1 MAGGA
6 ELNSLSW
13 EGIPALELRAGD
25 CRALALPGF
34 GGHLISL
41 EDELASY
48 LRRPRNIAEYLLL
61 PEAYGLPV
69 LFPPNRIDSCTFS
82 ARGLDYRFPASKGNF
97 HLHGFLYNRPWQVD
111 YINPIEPA
119 NSTEPANPAS
129 PSGTPADGTGHA
141 GAELRLSFTSAL
153 GGEVYRWFPHPFRAR
168 LFYRLEA
175 GRLFQEIEIEN
186 RDSRPM
192 PLMLGF
198 HSAFALDRRQDDP
211 AAYRISIGLGDA
223 LEKDRRGPAP
233 DRMAEFRRGKVP
245 AGKEIIW
252 GQFFAG
258 TYDREGKEER
268 GLLIEHLRTGK
279 KLRYIPDEQFG
290 YWVVWNQNGVDT
302 FICAEPQTCAINAAN
317 MHREQ
322 DLFGFRMLEAGG
334 TFRAKSTLTIE

>member
-41 EDELASY
+41 EDGLASY
-48 LRRPRNIAEYLLL
+48 LRRPRNITEYLLL
-61 PEAYGLPV
+61 PEAYGLPA
-69 LFPPNRIDSCTFS
+69 LFPPNRIDNCTFS
-82 ARGLDYRFPASKGNF
+82 ARGIDYRFPANKGNF

-111 YINPIEPA
+111 YI
-119 NSTEPANPAS
+119 S
-129 PSGTPADGTGHA
+129 PSGAVPNTGA
-141 GAELRLSFTSAL
+141 SAAELRLSFTSPV
-153 GGEVYRWFPHPFRAR
+153 GGEVYRWFPHPFTAR

-175 GRLFQEIEIEN
+175 GRLLQELEIEN

-198 HSAFALDRRQDDP
+198 HSAFALDRRGDDP
-211 AAYRISIGLGDA
+211 SAYRISIGLGDA

-245 AGKEIIW
+245 AEKEIIW
-252 GQFFAG
+252 GQFLAG
-258 TYDREGKEER
+258 TYRNEEGKEER

-279 KLRYIPDEQFG
+279 KIRYTPDEQFG
-290 YWVVWNQNGVDT
+290 YWVVWNQNGTDT

-334 TFRAKSTLTIE
+334 VFRAKSALTIE